1 MKQGFPYIIIGILL
15 TIIVLQY
22 DNCNNSPKETIV
34 KIDTVVKVIEIREKR
49 APSETLFIASTK
61 DTLWK
66 ESIIYVPDSTYK
78 GLLRQYE
85 ALGNQLFAT
94 NHFKSKFDVADYGQL
109 IINDTIKGNRLVGTG
124 IETFLD
130 IPENTITIEKE
141 LPPKNEFY
149 LGGGLSGIQT
159 SLNGMYFGGIFKDK
173 KQRMYGVNVGYTHPL
188 GLTYNFSYYSKIRF
202 K

>member
-22 DNCNNSPKETIV
+22 DNCNKSPKETIV
-34 KIDTVVKVIEIREKR
+34 KIDTVLKIIEIREKR
-49 APSETLFIASTK
+49 APSETLFIASTR

-78 GLLRQYE
+78 GLLKQYE

-94 NHFKSKFDVADYGQL
+94 NNFKSKFDVADYGHV
-109 IINDTIKGNRLVGTG
+109 IIDDTIKGNRLVGTG

-141 LPPKNEFY
+141 LN
-149 LGGGLSGIQT
+149 
-159 SLNGMYFGGIFKDK
+159 D
-173 KQRMYGVNVGYTHPL
+173 
-188 GLTYNFSYYSKIRF
+188 YNINY
-202 K
+202 